1 MQIGRTLKRLFQLV
15 TDSELYFLIWLAI
28 RTQFRKT
35 HPSEPAGEKAQKR
48 AKAVNAR

>member
-35 HPSEPAGEKAQKR
+35 HPGNPAEEAQKR
-48 AKAVNAR
+48 AKAVNAP